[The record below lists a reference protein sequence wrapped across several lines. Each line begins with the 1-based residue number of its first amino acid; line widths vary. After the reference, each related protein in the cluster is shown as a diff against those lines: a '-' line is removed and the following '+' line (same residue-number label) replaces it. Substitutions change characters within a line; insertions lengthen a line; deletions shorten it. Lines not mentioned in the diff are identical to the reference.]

1 MVLTRRD
8 YLTASGLAL
17 GAMALSA
24 AKGSADAAPRALRA
38 RLSLNENPFGPS
50 PRALQA
56 IRDQSAELW
65 RYVDDEAD
73 VLTPAIVAREGVSAD
88 QIVLGEILEALGRHL
103 AASGPAG
110 AEFIYSEPGYTALVN
125 AVRPAGGVVV
135 GVPLNDRLEN
145 DLAAIAAKVTA
156 KTRAVYL
163 VNPHN
168 PSGTVS
174 DAVPFTAFVRDLS
187 QRATVIVDE
196 AYLEF
201 EPDFAQRTVAGLT
214 RVGGNVIVFR
224 TFGKLYGLAG
234 LNVGYAI
241 APKPLAASLKRAGI
255 GTPETLTRPALSA
268 AAASLRDDD
277 YVTTTRAMVKVE
289 RDKWHLLFDGLK
301 LRHTEREETSCSSKR
316 GGRTMRSHWRF
327 SPRASISGADI
338 RRSTV
343 GPASRSAYPRKTRSR
358 APPSPNYWAELSSGS
373 SRVCELTAK
382 RGRFNISARLIRP
395 AGCTL
400 SGR

>member
-73 VLTPAIVAREGVSAD
+73 VLTPAIVARECVSAD

-145 DLAAIAAKVTA
+145 DLAAIAAKVTG

-174 DAVPFTAFVRDLS
+174 DAVSFTAFVRDLS

-214 RVGGNVIVFR
+214 RAGGNVIVFR

-301 LRHTEREETSCSSKR
+301 LRHTDARGNFAFVETGRPHHEVALALLAKGIDIGR
-316 GGRTMRSHWRF
+316 GHPPLDRWARISIGL
-327 SPRASISGADI
+327 PAENAIARAAI
-338 RRSTV
+338 
-343 GPASRSAYPRKTRSR
+343 
-358 APPSPNYWAELSSGS
+358 AELLG
-373 SRVCELTAK
+373 
-382 RGRFNISARLIRP
+382 
-395 AGCTL
+395 
-400 SGR
+400 